1 MSNTD
6 STKNLREHLGSPPVF
21 GGCFCLVFGPVSCVS
36 NVVSVSRLFIF
47 DCPFG
52 FLYRLF
58 RNIVNI
64 KVSDRGFFLNF
75 GNPLFY
81 VNATENRR
89 ENSDWTIQR
98 HRKHWAEDPEQNQIR
113 QKQTTE
119 KKMTSPK
126 NWG

>member
-1 MSNTD
+1 
-6 STKNLREHLGSPPVF
+6 
-21 GGCFCLVFGPVSCVS
+21 
-36 NVVSVSRLFIF
+36 
-47 DCPFG
+47 
-52 FLYRLF
+52 
-58 RNIVNI
+58 VNI

-75 GNPLFY
+75 GNSLFY